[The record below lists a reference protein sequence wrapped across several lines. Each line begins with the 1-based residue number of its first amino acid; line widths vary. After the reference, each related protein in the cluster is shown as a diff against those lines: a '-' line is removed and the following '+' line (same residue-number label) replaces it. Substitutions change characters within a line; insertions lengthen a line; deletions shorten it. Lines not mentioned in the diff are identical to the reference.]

1 MTYLSG
7 GFGEIGR
14 RCLYSVVAALLL
26 FLRGSVIVPM
36 IMVIM
41 MCIVPL
47 CISVPLVERICVVM
61 MLMDVNVMAV
71 FHLSDIHEPG
81 RKSGDKGIEQS
92 AFVGLR

>member
-14 RCLYSVVAALLL
+14 RCLYSVVAAFLL
-26 FLRGSVIVPM
+26 FLWGSVIVPVC
-36 IMVIM
+36 MVIM
-41 MCIVPL
+41 M
-47 CISVPLVERICVVM
+47 CISVPLVERFCVVM